1 MRYFGIFD
9 GYFRQSRQ
17 RQALQIRQGG
27 GAVGGAPRPQPA
39 LDLGQYSLLALQRE
53 HEQQRAQQAA
63 AMAQESTQYQAA
75 IAQQVRNF
83 DWN

>member
-27 GAVGGAPRPQPA
+27 APVGGAARPQPA

-75 IAQQVRNF
+75 IAQQVLNF
-83 DWN
+83 D